1 MAADSLAKV
10 MQSLAQVMRSEFSA
24 TENAVHRGGK
34 GHARE
39 EIVQSFLT
47 KYLPRHVE
55 ATARGEIIT
64 STGEVSSESDILIID
79 RNTPPFLSMRDFRIV
94 PSECVYGVLEV
105 KSRLSGPELV
115 KDCEKIKKAKSL
127 PKTAFLPLRGVQVL
141 SARVPEYLL
150 MAGLI
155 FAFGSIDLSRLGVQF
170 KNWCDGQDAALVPDG
185 IWVLGKGGLV
195 WSTPG
200 SEGFHPRA
208 SLGCELRVVHADPA
222 QDVLLLFAT
231 HLSALFAYARM
242 PPLNL
247 DEYSVAAFEKLEVE
261 SLPVD
266 LNEGNS

>member
-47 KYLPRHVE
+47 KYLPGHVE

-79 RNTPPFLSMRDFRIV
+79 RNTPPFLAMRDFRIV

-105 KSRLSGPELV
+105 KSHLNGPKLI

-127 PKTAFLPLRGVQVL
+127 PKTAFLPPRGVQVL
-141 SARVPEYLL
+141 SARALEYRL

-155 FAFGSIDLSRLGVQF
+155 FAFGSINLSSL
-170 KNWCDGQDAALVPDG
+170 
-185 IWVLGKGGLV
+185 GGLCK
-195 WSTPG
+195 TPVI
-200 SEGFHPRA
+200 A
-208 SLGCELRVVHADPA
+208 SGRNAVRNCA
-222 QDVLLLFAT
+222 
-231 HLSALFAYARM
+231 
-242 PPLNL
+242 
-247 DEYSVAAFEKLEVE
+247 
-261 SLPVD
+261 
-266 LNEGNS
+266 